1 VLLWAY
7 VAVCLGIAAWSFIAD
22 GRLPHHTVRDR
33 ILSAIA
39 AAIFWPIGF
48 LVVGID
54 TLLHRIRG

>member
-1 VLLWAY
+1 VLLWGY
-7 VAVCLGIAAWSFIAD
+7 VVVSHGIGLWSFIVD

-39 AAIFWPIGF
+39 AVLFWPVAF
-48 LVVGID
+48 LIAGID